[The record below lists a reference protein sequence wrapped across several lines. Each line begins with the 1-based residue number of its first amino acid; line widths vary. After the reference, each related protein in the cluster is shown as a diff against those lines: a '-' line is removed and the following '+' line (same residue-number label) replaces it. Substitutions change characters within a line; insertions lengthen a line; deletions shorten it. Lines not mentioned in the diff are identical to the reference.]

1 MIYGVTDIGT
11 NTIRAVIYEENVE
24 IKAIDELVFESE
36 ILINTKDN
44 ILTDDGIKK
53 LVLVLKKSTEFFLK
67 NNVEKIYFFA
77 TSAMRDVKNFLQIND
92 EVYKTLSIK
101 IDLLEEKDEIL
112 CDFYGIK
119 LILGENSSGEA
130 IDLGGGS
137 CQIISF
143 ENGELKSGKSLKIGV
158 KRLYQRFSKSPSA
171 LVEYVSEELKKAP
184 IKESENLYV
193 MGGTSKNILATLKI
207 LHPEIKNS
215 FEVEKLEEIKNV
227 DFSKGRFFEIYK
239 NRVNTIAYG
248 VCVIGE
254 IAEKCKAKR
263 ITVINSDARK
273 GYIAFK
279 KGKWLWMVLKKL
291 K

>member
-11 NTIRAVIYEENVE
+11 NTIRAVIYEENEE

-36 ILINTKDN
+36 ILVNTKNN

-92 EVYKTLSIK
+92 EVYKRLSIK

-158 KRLYQRFSKSPSA
+158 KRLYQRFSKLPSA

-239 NRVNTIAYG
+239 NRANTIEYG

-263 ITVINSDARK
+263 ITIINSDARK

-279 KGKWLWMVLKKL
+279 KGK
-291 K
+291 

>member
-11 NTIRAVIYEENVE
+11 NTIRAVIYEENEE

-171 LVEYVSEELKKAP
+171 LVEYVSEELRKAP

-207 LHPEIKNS
+207 LHPEIKKS

-239 NRVNTIAYG
+239 NRANTIAYG

-254 IAEKCKAKR
+254 IAKKCKAKR

-279 KGKWLWMVLKKL
+279 KGK
-291 K
+291 